1 MMWLRC
7 FWPQICF
14 QNALHVFAIDF
25 LLVCRFLFGCEE
37 LKKRN
42 NFGISPLTHSNSNFF
57 EEKIFFSGHSYF
69 MKIIENE
76 CDYDLCVPYLFGMFS
91 ANILIKCLTDPVTC
105 DES

>member
-1 MMWLRC
+1 
-7 FWPQICF
+7 
-14 QNALHVFAIDF
+14 
-25 LLVCRFLFGCEE
+25 
-37 LKKRN
+37 
-42 NFGISPLTHSNSNFF
+42 
-57 EEKIFFSGHSYF
+57 